1 MGELIF
7 PFLIKGLLN
16 IAYTRNMA
24 TQSEQDKYIKCK
36 GCKCKYIND
45 GEHIKQ
51 DSGYNRLGKQL
62 KSCVKCRN
70 QTKKGRDTTKQ
81 PCIYNNVNT
90 LCSRC
95 CPVKPKSEF
104 GEYSIP
110 AYDTELKST
119 REVVISCKS
128 CERCRE
134 QHNTYRE
141 DNDDLDKTN
150 QHQQSYRER
159 LLHK

>member
-1 MGELIF
+1 
-7 PFLIKGLLN
+7 
-16 IAYTRNMA
+16 MA

-70 QTKKGRDTTKQ
+70 QTKKGREKTKQ
-81 PCIYNNVNT
+81 QSVDTNVNT

-95 CPVKPKSEF
+95 CQIKPKSDF
-104 GEYSIP
+104 GNYKIQ
-110 AYDTELKST
+110 AYDTELKRT
-119 REVVISCKS
+119 REVVISHKS
-128 CERCRE
+128 CDRCRE
-134 QHNTYRE
+134 QQNKYRE
-141 DNDDLDKTN
+141 DITI
-150 QHQQSYRER
+150 
-159 LLHK
+159 